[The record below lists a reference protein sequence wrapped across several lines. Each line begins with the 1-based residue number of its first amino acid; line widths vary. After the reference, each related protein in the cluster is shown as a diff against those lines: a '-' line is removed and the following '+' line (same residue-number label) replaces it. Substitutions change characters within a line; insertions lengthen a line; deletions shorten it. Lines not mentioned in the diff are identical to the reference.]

1 MQASIMDNFEL
12 FWELF
17 NPDPEFA
24 NRRTATQRLWVQCR
38 PDRQRAI
45 IEWLQ
50 SGKKTKRYDFLH
62 KFPPEKEHIVQY

>member
-50 SGKKTKRYDFLH
+50 SGKKTKKIRFFTQICPLGGTL
-62 KFPPEKEHIVQY
+62 KLL